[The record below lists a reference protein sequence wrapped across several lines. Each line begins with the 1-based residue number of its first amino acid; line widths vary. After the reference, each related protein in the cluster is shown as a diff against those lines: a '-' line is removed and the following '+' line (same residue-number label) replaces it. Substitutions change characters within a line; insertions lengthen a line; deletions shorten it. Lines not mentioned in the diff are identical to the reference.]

1 MRQMGMVGMLLSR
14 MGPTRAGEQEP
25 FVPLQC
31 GDTTIFQIYLVFPLG
46 LACLFRSPERFL
58 PC

>member
-1 MRQMGMVGMLLSR
+1 MGMVGMLLSR